1 MARAFARAGANVV
14 LADISSESV
23 ERAADEVRRL
33 GGSAVSV
40 VTDVTSLESSN
51 ELADRAY
58 GAFGR
63 VDILCNNAGTS
74 VLRRFADLTH
84 DDWAKVFSVQLG
96 GVINGVLAF
105 LPRML
110 EQGGGGHVV
119 NTSSMSG
126 VGRGDLRTLNAPY
139 VAAKFA
145 VVGLSETMAPALA
158 GEGIKVS
165 VLCPGFTVADPN
177 AVTNFAIPSAA
188 WYEDKFA
195 NPRPGRR
202 GDVTRNRG
210 GAALYLP
217 PSSRQSRGG
226 GPARSADDRF
236 RPSRTDSTATYAGQ
250 EPADELKP

>member
-51 ELADRAY
+51 ELADHAY
-58 GAFGR
+58 RAFGR
-63 VDILCNNAGTS
+63 VDILFNNAGTS

-188 WYEDKFA
+188 WYEDNLLTPDQVAEEMLRGIAEERLYIFPHRA
-195 NPRPGRR
+195 GRAEVEAR
-202 GDVTRNRG
+202 HAALMTGFDQAAQTAPPLMRDRNR
-210 GAALYLP
+210 LT
-217 PSSRQSRGG
+217 S
-226 GPARSADDRF
+226 
-236 RPSRTDSTATYAGQ
+236 
-250 EPADELKP
+250 